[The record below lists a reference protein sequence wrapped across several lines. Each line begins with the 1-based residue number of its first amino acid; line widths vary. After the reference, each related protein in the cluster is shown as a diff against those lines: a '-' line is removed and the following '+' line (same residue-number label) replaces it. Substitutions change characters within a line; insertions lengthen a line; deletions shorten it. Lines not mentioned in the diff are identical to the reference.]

1 MMTAHTIVVFGGDYC
16 GPEVMKEGLKVLSE
30 IEHQNP
36 DVKFELI
43 HHLIGGAAWD
53 VHGENITVA
62 ALSDATSASAVLLGA
77 VGGPKWAKHAIPV
90 EWGLGRLRKA
100 LDAFGNLR
108 PVNFAAPSLISRSSL
123 KPKVCTGTEILIV
136 RELTGGVY
144 FGPRSEHD
152 GSFDQASDTDVYT
165 RKEIERVTRLAGSL
179 AMARD
184 PPLAVTSLD
193 KANVLA
199 ACGRLWRG
207 VVSEV
212 MAAEFPEI
220 ELRHMLIDSAA
231 MVMALNPT
239 KLNGVV
245 LASNMFGDIISD
257 QASAIPGS
265 IGLLPSASLCSIPER
280 GQESSRIRGLYEPI
294 HGSAPDIAGKGIV
307 NPVGMILSVAMMCR
321 LSLDM
326 GAAATSI
333 EAAVRDTLEAGICTP
348 DIGGTASTSEVGDA
362 VVAALVRISDKH

>member
-1 MMTAHTIVVFGGDYC
+1 
-16 GPEVMKEGLKVLSE
+16 
-30 IEHQNP
+30 
-36 DVKFELI
+36 
-43 HHLIGGAAWD
+43 
-53 VHGENITVA
+53 
-62 ALSDATSASAVLLGA
+62 
-77 VGGPKWAKHAIPV
+77 
-90 EWGLGRLRKA
+90 
-100 LDAFGNLR
+100 
-108 PVNFAAPSLISRSSL
+108 
-123 KPKVCTGTEILIV
+123 
-136 RELTGGVY
+136 
-144 FGPRSEHD
+144 
-152 GSFDQASDTDVYT
+152 
-165 RKEIERVTRLAGSL
+165 
-179 AMARD
+179 
-184 PPLAVTSLD
+184 
-193 KANVLA
+193 
-199 ACGRLWRG
+199 
-207 VVSEV
+207 

-280 GQESSRIRGLYEPI
+280 GRKAPASVAFTNPYTVCNLDYRSTRYTADELRT
-294 HGSAPDIAGKGIV
+294 GSAPDIAGKGIV

-348 DIGGTASTSEVGDA
+348 DIGGTTSTSEVGDA
-362 VVAALVRISDKH
+362 VVAAG